1 MAESS
6 ESEVNHEP
14 AEPEL
19 KDPLYSSVDVWL
31 GALSNASFMCFVA
44 FIVSI
49 IFNDPM
55 LLLGAAS
62 GAIVGGIASVFL
74 APEGCRRTGVRVR
87 RLLCR
92 DQGSFRQAVALVR
105 TKDQLDVPDNRS
117 DVHSSSTTSSHDN
130 PDSADAVIMGQPE
143 LDLFEFYGL
152 SGESTQDTSTGNENA
167 KLVREA
173 HQERQ

>member
-1 MAESS
+1 MTESS

-19 KDPLYSSVDVWL
+19 KTPLYSSADVWL
-31 GALSNASFMCFVA
+31 GALSNASLMCFIA

-55 LLLGAAS
+55 LLLGATS
-62 GAIVGGIASVFL
+62 GAIAGGIASVFL

-92 DQGSFRQAVALVR
+92 DQGSLRQAASLGLSEEKLNTPV
-105 TKDQLDVPDNRS
+105 NRS
-117 DVHSSSTTSSHDN
+117 DVQSSSTASSHDD
-130 PDSADAVIMGQPE
+130 PDSIDNIIVERPD
-143 LDLFEFYGL
+143 LDLFEFYDL
-152 SGESTQDTSTGNENA
+152 SGEHTQDTNA
-167 KLVREA
+167 SSKNTKLMREA
-173 HQERQ
+173 H

>member
-1 MAESS
+1 MTESS

-19 KDPLYSSVDVWL
+19 KDPLYSSADVWL
-31 GALSNASFMCFVA
+31 GALSNASLMCFIA

-55 LLLGAAS
+55 LLLGATS
-62 GAIVGGIASVFL
+62 GAITGSIASVFL
-74 APEGCRRTGVRVR
+74 VPDGCRHTGARVR

-92 DQGSFRQAVALVR
+92 DQGSFRQAVAFMR
-105 TKDQLDVPDNRS
+105 AKDQLDAPANRS
-117 DVHSSSTTSSHDN
+117 GVQGSSIASSHGN
-130 PDSADAVIMGQPE
+130 PDSVDDVIVERPD

-152 SGESTQDTSTGNENA
+152 SGEHTQDTNADNENT

-173 HQERQ
+173 L

>member
-1 MAESS
+1 MTESS

-19 KDPLYSSVDVWL
+19 KDPLYSSADVWL
-31 GALSNASFMCFVA
+31 GALSNASLMCFVT

-55 LLLGAAS
+55 LLLGATS
-62 GAIVGGIASVFL
+62 GAIAGGIASVFL

-92 DQGSFRQAVALVR
+92 DQGSFRQAVALGRAEEKLNAPVNRHDVR
-105 TKDQLDVPDNRS
+105 A
-117 DVHSSSTTSSHDN
+117 SSATSSYDD
-130 PDSADAVIMGQPE
+130 PDSIDNIVVERPD
-143 LDLFEFYGL
+143 LDLFEFYDL
-152 SGESTQDTSTGNENA
+152 SGEHTQDTNASSNNA
-167 KLVREA
+167 KLAREA
-173 HQERQ
+173 H

>member
-1 MAESS
+1 MTESS

-19 KDPLYSSVDVWL
+19 KDPLYSSADVWL
-31 GALSNASFMCFVA
+31 GALSNASLMCFIA

-55 LLLGAAS
+55 LLLGATS
-62 GAIVGGIASVFL
+62 GAIAGGIASVFL

-92 DQGSFRQAVALVR
+92 DQGSLRQAVALVR
-105 TKDQLDVPDNRS
+105 TKDQLDAPVNRF
-117 DVHSSSTTSSHDN
+117 DVQSSSTASSHDD
-130 PDSADAVIMGQPE
+130 PDSIDNIIVERPD
-143 LDLFEFYGL
+143 LDLFEFYDL
-152 SGESTQDTSTGNENA
+152 SGEHTQDTNASSNNA
-167 KLVREA
+167 KLAREA
-173 HQERQ
+173 H

>member
-19 KDPLYSSVDVWL
+19 KDPLYSSADVWL
-31 GALSNASFMCFVA
+31 GALSNASLMCFIA

-55 LLLGAAS
+55 LLLGATS
-62 GAIVGGIASVFL
+62 GAIAGGIASVFL

-87 RLLCR
+87 RLLRR
-92 DQGSFRQAVALVR
+92 DQGSLRQAASLGH
-105 TKDQLDVPDNRS
+105 TGEKLNVPVDGS
-117 DVHSSSTTSSHDN
+117 DVQASSTTSSHDDPVSIDN
-130 PDSADAVIMGQPE
+130 IIVERPD

-152 SGESTQDTSTGNENA
+152 SGEHTQDTNTGNENT

-173 HQERQ
+173 H

>member
-1 MAESS
+1 MNKNS
-6 ESEVNHEP
+6 ESEVNREP
-14 AEPEL
+14 VEPEL

-31 GALSNASFMCFVA
+31 GAWSNASFMCFVA

-105 TKDQLDVPDNRS
+105 TKDQLDAPVNRF
-117 DVHSSSTTSSHDN
+117 DVQSSSTTSSHGD
-130 PDSADAVIMGQPE
+130 PDSVDDVIVERPD
-143 LDLFEFYGL
+143 LDLFEFYDL
-152 SGESTQDTSTGNENA
+152 SGEHTQDTNTGNENA

-173 HQERQ
+173 H

>member
-1 MAESS
+1 MTESS

-19 KDPLYSSVDVWL
+19 KDPLYSSADVWL
-31 GALSNASFMCFVA
+31 GALSNASLMCFIA

-55 LLLGAAS
+55 LLLGATS
-62 GAIVGGIASVFL
+62 GAIAGGIASVFL

-92 DQGSFRQAVALVR
+92 DQGSFRQAVALGRAEEKLNAPVNR
-105 TKDQLDVPDNRS
+105 FDVQ
-117 DVHSSSTTSSHDN
+117 SSSTTSSHGD
-130 PDSADAVIMGQPE
+130 PDSVDDVIVERPE
-143 LDLFEFYGL
+143 LDLFEFYDL
-152 SGESTQDTSTGNENA
+152 SGEHTQDTNASSNNA
-167 KLVREA
+167 KLAREA
-173 HQERQ
+173 H

>member
-19 KDPLYSSVDVWL
+19 KDPLYSSADVWL
-31 GALSNASFMCFVA
+31 GALSNASLMCFVA

-55 LLLGAAS
+55 LLLGSAS
-62 GAIVGGIASVFL
+62 GAIAGGIASVFL

-92 DQGSFRQAVALVR
+92 DQGSLRQAVALVR
-105 TKDQLDVPDNRS
+105 TKDQLDAPVDRS
-117 DVHSSSTTSSHDN
+117 DVQSSSTTSSHDDTDGVDDVIVER
-130 PDSADAVIMGQPE
+130 PD
-143 LDLFEFYGL
+143 LDLFEFYDL
-152 SGESTQDTSTGNENA
+152 SGEHTQDTNAGNENT
-167 KLVREA
+167 KLAREA
-173 HQERQ
+173 H

>member
-1 MAESS
+1 MNKSS

-92 DQGSFRQAVALVR
+92 DQGSFRQAASLVR
-105 TKDQLDVPDNRS
+105 TKDQLDAPVNRS

-130 PDSADAVIMGQPE
+130 PDSVDDVIVERPE
-143 LDLFEFYGL
+143 LDLFEFYDL
-152 SGESTQDTSTGNENA
+152 SGEHTQDTNTGNENT
-167 KLVREA
+167 KLAREA
-173 HQERQ
+173 H

>member
-1 MAESS
+1 MNKNS
-6 ESEVNHEP
+6 ESEVNREP
-14 AEPEL
+14 VEPEL

-105 TKDQLDVPDNRS
+105 TKDQLDAPVNRF
-117 DVHSSSTTSSHDN
+117 DVQSSSTTSSHGD
-130 PDSADAVIMGQPE
+130 PDSVDDVIVERPD
-143 LDLFEFYGL
+143 LDLFEFYDL
-152 SGESTQDTSTGNENA
+152 SGEHTQDTNTGNENA

-173 HQERQ
+173 H

>member
-1 MAESS
+1 MTESS

-31 GALSNASFMCFVA
+31 GALSNASLMCFVA

-55 LLLGAAS
+55 LLLGATS
-62 GAIVGGIASVFL
+62 GAIAGGIASVFL

-92 DQGSFRQAVALVR
+92 DQGSFRQAVALGRAEEKLNAPVNRHDVR
-105 TKDQLDVPDNRS
+105 A
-117 DVHSSSTTSSHDN
+117 SSATSSYDD
-130 PDSADAVIMGQPE
+130 PDSIDNIVVERPD
-143 LDLFEFYGL
+143 LDLFEFYDL
-152 SGESTQDTSTGNENA
+152 SGEHTQDTNASSNNA
-167 KLVREA
+167 KLAREA
-173 HQERQ
+173 H

>member
-19 KDPLYSSVDVWL
+19 KDPLYSSADVWL
-31 GALSNASFMCFVA
+31 GALSNASLMCFVA

-62 GAIVGGIASVFL
+62 GAIAGGIASVFL

-92 DQGSFRQAVALVR
+92 DQGSLSQAVALGR
-105 TKDQLDVPDNRS
+105 TGEKLSAPVNRS
-117 DVHSSSTTSSHDN
+117 DVQDSSTTSSHGD
-130 PDSADAVIMGQPE
+130 PDSVDDVIVERPD

-152 SGESTQDTSTGNENA
+152 SGEHTQDTNAGNKNA

-173 HQERQ
+173 H

>member
-1 MAESS
+1 MTESS

-19 KDPLYSSVDVWL
+19 KDPLYSSADVWL
-31 GALSNASFMCFVA
+31 GALSNASLMCFVA

-55 LLLGAAS
+55 LLLGATS
-62 GAIVGGIASVFL
+62 GAIAGGIASVFL
-74 APEGCRRTGVRVR
+74 SPEGCRRTGVRVR

-92 DQGSFRQAVALVR
+92 DQGSLRQAVSLGR
-105 TKDQLDVPDNRS
+105 TGEKLDAPANRPG
-117 DVHSSSTTSSHDN
+117 VQVSSTTSSHGD
-130 PDSADAVIMGQPE
+130 PDSVDAVIMGRPD

-152 SGESTQDTSTGNENA
+152 SGEHTQDTSTGNENA
-167 KLVREA
+167 KLVRKA
-173 HQERQ
+173 H

>member
-19 KDPLYSSVDVWL
+19 KDPLYSSADVWL

-55 LLLGAAS
+55 WLLGAAS
-62 GAIVGGIASVFL
+62 GAIAGGIASVFL

-92 DQGSFRQAVALVR
+92 DQGSLRQAVALVR
-105 TKDQLDVPDNRS
+105 TKDQLDAPVDRS
-117 DVHSSSTTSSHDN
+117 DVQSSSTTSSHDD
-130 PDSADAVIMGQPE
+130 PDSVDGVIAERPD
-143 LDLFEFYGL
+143 LDLFEFYDL
-152 SGESTQDTSTGNENA
+152 SGEHTQDTNAGNENT
-167 KLVREA
+167 KLAREA
-173 HQERQ
+173 H

>member
-1 MAESS
+1 MNKNS

-14 AEPEL
+14 VEPEL
-19 KDPLYSSVDVWL
+19 KDPLYSSADVWL
-31 GALSNASFMCFVA
+31 GALSNASLMCFVA

-55 LLLGAAS
+55 LLLGATS
-62 GAIVGGIASVFL
+62 GAIAGGIASVFL

-92 DQGSFRQAVALVR
+92 DQGSFRQAASLGLSEEKLNTSV
-105 TKDQLDVPDNRS
+105 NRS
-117 DVHSSSTTSSHDN
+117 DVQSSSTASSHDD
-130 PDSADAVIMGQPE
+130 PDSIDNIIVERPD

-152 SGESTQDTSTGNENA
+152 SGEHTQDTNAGNENT
-167 KLVREA
+167 KLAREA
-173 HQERQ
+173 H

>member
-19 KDPLYSSVDVWL
+19 KDPLYSSADVWL
-31 GALSNASFMCFVA
+31 GALSNASLMCFVA

-62 GAIVGGIASVFL
+62 GAIAGGIASVFL

-92 DQGSFRQAVALVR
+92 DRQAVALVR
-105 TKDQLDVPDNRS
+105 TKDQLDAPVDRS
-117 DVHSSSTTSSHDN
+117 DVQDSSTTSSHGD
-130 PDSADAVIMGQPE
+130 PDSVDDVIVERPD

-152 SGESTQDTSTGNENA
+152 SGEHIQDTSTGNENV

-173 HQERQ
+173 H

>member
-19 KDPLYSSVDVWL
+19 KDPLYSSADVWL
-31 GALSNASFMCFVA
+31 GALSNASLMCFVA

-55 LLLGAAS
+55 LLLWAAS
-62 GAIVGGIASVFL
+62 GAIAGGIASVFL

-87 RLLCR
+87 RLLRR
-92 DQGSFRQAVALVR
+92 DQGSLSQAVALGR
-105 TKDQLDVPDNRS
+105 TKDQLDAPVNRF
-117 DVHSSSTTSSHDN
+117 DVQDSSTTSSHGD
-130 PDSADAVIMGQPE
+130 PDSIDNIIVERPE
-143 LDLFEFYGL
+143 LDLFEFYDL
-152 SGESTQDTSTGNENA
+152 SGEHTQDTNAGNENT
-167 KLVREA
+167 KLAREA
-173 HQERQ
+173 H

>member
-19 KDPLYSSVDVWL
+19 KDPLYSSADVWL
-31 GALSNASFMCFVA
+31 GALSNASLMCFVA

-62 GAIVGGIASVFL
+62 GAIAGGIASVFL

-92 DQGSFRQAVALVR
+92 DQGSFRQAVALGHAEEKLNAPVNRHDVR
-105 TKDQLDVPDNRS
+105 A
-117 DVHSSSTTSSHDN
+117 SSATSSYDD
-130 PDSADAVIMGQPE
+130 PDSIDNIVVERPD
-143 LDLFEFYGL
+143 LDLFEFYDL
-152 SGESTQDTSTGNENA
+152 SGEHTQDTNASSNNA
-167 KLVREA
+167 KLAREA
-173 HQERQ
+173 H